1 MCISYADI
9 WICNIKCGNMDM
21 QYMYIILL
29 WLALWIW
36 IWGQVQ
42 EMARITVTEIY
53 AKEGGRG
60 QKFGVGGCLHR
71 IIKRK
76 TKMTFLTNSVGGSS
90 DGT

>member
-1 MCISYADI
+1 MWIYGYA
-9 WICNIKCGNMDM
+9 
-21 QYMYIILL
+21 YMYCIILL
-29 WLALWIW
+29 WIALWIW
-36 IWGQVQ
+36 IAGGGGQVQ